1 MTIEVVGQLKTV
13 MVVAF
18 GYIFFDAPW
27 HSLATS
33 SLGIQGFE
41 QDRADDSCGEGC
53 KGNKMGYKYNM
64 I

>member
-33 SLGIQGFE
+33 SL
-41 QDRADDSCGEGC
+41 ADGSRDLTKTKGLMIPVFCEGC
-53 KGNKMGYKYNM
+53 KGNKMV
-64 I
+64 